1 MTTGQATAAAGPER
15 AAPMATLYS
24 EHVEEVVVWDRTEV
38 AEGVVS
44 LTLADPGGGELPG
57 WTPGAHV
64 DLLLTPELTRQY
76 SLCGSPSDRDRWR
89 IGVLLDEG
97 GRGGSKHVHAMVQP
111 GTRVQVRG
119 PRNNFPLA
127 AAGRYVFVAGGIG
140 ITPLVPMIAEAE
152 ATEAEWRLHYGGRR
166 RQSMAF
172 VDELL
177 ERYGDRVEVWPEDEH
192 GVLDLAA
199 VLGQPQPGALVY
211 TCGPEGL
218 LQAVEARCAG
228 WPAGSLHVERF
239 AAKPVDG
246 AAAVTTFEVVCQR
259 SGITVTVPEDKSIL
273 EVVQD
278 AGVAAL
284 SSCLEGVCG
293 TCETA
298 VVEGEPDHR
307 DSLLTADEKAAGD
320 YMMICVSRCNGTRL
334 VLDL

>member
-1 MTTGQATAAAGPER
+1 MTSGPGTAVADPER
-15 AAPMATLYS
+15 AAPSATANP
-24 EHVEEVVVWDRTEV
+24 EHVAELVVTDRVAV
-38 AEGVVS
+38 AEGIVS
-44 LTLADPGGGELPG
+44 LTLADPGGGELPV

-76 SLCGSPSDRDRWR
+76 SLCGSPSDRERWR
-89 IGVLLDEG
+89 IGVLLDAG
-97 GRGGSKHVHAMVQP
+97 GRGGSQHVHASLQA
-111 GTRVQVRG
+111 GSRVQVRG

-140 ITPLVPMIAEAE
+140 ITPLLPMIAEAE
-152 ATEAEWRLHYGGRR
+152 ATGASWRLHYGGRR

-177 ERYGDRVEVWPEDEH
+177 ERYGDRVELWPEDER
-192 GVLDLAA
+192 GMLDLAA
-199 VLGQPQPGALVY
+199 LLGQAQAGVLVY

-218 LQAVEARCAG
+218 LQAVERTCAG
-228 WPAGSLHVERF
+228 WPAGSLYVERF
-239 AAKPVDG
+239 VAKPVDDS
-246 AAAVTTFEVVCQR
+246 AAATTFEVVCQR
-259 SGITVTVPEDKSIL
+259 SGITVTVPEDRSIL
-273 EVVQD
+273 EVVQG

-307 DSLLTADEKAAGD
+307 DSLLSEDEKAAGD
-320 YMMICVSRCNGTRL
+320 YMMICVSRCHGARL

>member
-1 MTTGQATAAAGPER
+1 MTTGEATAAAGPER

-38 AEGVVS
+38 AEGVVT

-177 ERYGDRVEVWPEDEH
+177 ERYGDRVDVWPEDEH
-192 GVLDLAA
+192 GMLDLAA

-320 YMMICVSRCNGTRL
+320 YMMICVSRCNGPRL

>member
-15 AAPMATLYS
+15 AAPMPTLYS

-307 DSLLTADEKAAGD
+307 DSLLTSDEKAAGD
-320 YMMICVSRCNGTRL
+320 YMMICVSRCNGPRL